1 MKLQHMESQNQKDY
15 SEKLIR
21 QLINGE
27 FGIEKESLRVDVH
40 GWLAKT
46 PHPNFEDA
54 RISMDFSESQVE
66 LISDVYDHLQGA
78 CGEICFLQGMVEE
91 QIFNRSTGS
100 EYMWNYSNPPLFAGK
115 DGILIAEFADGNEK
129 KTCYRQYLAEKYGKV
144 KMLYSGVHLNFSMP
158 KEFFAYLPDEFG
170 TTIQEKKSTWYV
182 KLADALMMDS
192 WLLVALTAASPV
204 ADESFLELLGVPKM
218 EWTKYAS
225 FRSSKYGYWNFF
237 VPELAYDDFESYV
250 NSVERYI
257 NQGEICSI
265 QELYY
270 PIRLKPVGEN
280 TLENLRENGVNHI
293 ELRMLDLNP
302 MCCSGVSKRDL
313 IFIHLLI
320 VYRTVEI
327 LYKEGVLSWDE
338 VGDLFLLDKK
348 GDGQTQKICDRFVSD
363 AERILLHQE
372 AAEIA
377 FWEEHLE
384 CKAYALQ
391 LIEDMKGLFGKYE
404 KMEGCTL
411 PEDYFVM
418 DVLEFEAQKIRE
430 PKMRYANQLRE
441 KYGVDYVS
449 MRMREI
455 LGILFN

>member
-1 MKLQHMESQNQKDY
+1 MKLQHMESQNQKEN

-27 FGIEKESLRVDVH
+27 FGIEKESLRVDAN
-40 GWLAKT
+40 GWLANT
-46 PHPNFEDA
+46 PHPDFKDT
-54 RISMDFSESQVE
+54 RITMDFSESQVE
-66 LISDVYDHLQGA
+66 LISGVYDHLQGA
-78 CGEICFLQGMVEE
+78 CGEVCFLQGMVEE

-100 EYMWNYSNPPLFAGK
+100 EYMWNYSNPPLFSGE
-115 DGILIAEFADGNEK
+115 DGILIAEFAEGNEK
-129 KTCYRQYLAEKYGKV
+129 KTSYRQYLAEKYGKV
-144 KMLYSGVHLNFSMP
+144 KMLYSGVHLNYSMP
-158 KEFFAYLPDEFG
+158 KKFFAYLPDDFG
-170 TTIQEKKSTWYV
+170 MTLQDKKSTWYV

-204 ADESFLELLGVPKM
+204 ADESFLKLLGVPKADW
-218 EWTKYAS
+218 EKYAS
-225 FRSSKYGYWNFF
+225 FRSGKYGYWNSFL
-237 VPELAYDDFESYV
+237 PELCYQDFASYL
-250 NSVERYI
+250 NRVEHYI
-257 NQGEICSI
+257 KEGEISSI

-280 TLENLRENGVNHI
+280 SLENLRENGVNHI

-313 IFIHLLI
+313 IFVHLLI

-327 LYKEGVLSWDE
+327 LWKAGVISWDE
-338 VGDLFLLDKK
+338 IGDLFFLDKR
-348 GDGQTQKICDRFVSD
+348 GDGQTQRNCDKFASD

-391 LIEDMKGLFGKYE
+391 LIEDMKVLFGKYE
-404 KMEGCTL
+404 KREGCTM
-411 PEDYFVM
+411 PQDYFVM
-418 DVLEFEAQKIRE
+418 DVLEFEEQKIRE

-441 KYGVDYVS
+441 KYGADYVY

-455 LGILFN
+455 LGI